1 MKFMYK
7 CRMCGETFGY
17 LCAPDEMVLSVL
29 TALQM
34 REFAASEFTN
44 RGFIVT
50 KTDTHFCDGHESPL
64 KRVGVADL
72 IGAQAE

>member
-7 CRMCGETFGY
+7 CRVCGKTFGA

-29 TALQM
+29 TVLQI
-34 REFAASEFTN
+34 RDFAGSEFTN
-44 RGFIVT
+44 SGFVVT
-50 KTDTHFCDGHESPL
+50 KTYTHFCDGYESPL